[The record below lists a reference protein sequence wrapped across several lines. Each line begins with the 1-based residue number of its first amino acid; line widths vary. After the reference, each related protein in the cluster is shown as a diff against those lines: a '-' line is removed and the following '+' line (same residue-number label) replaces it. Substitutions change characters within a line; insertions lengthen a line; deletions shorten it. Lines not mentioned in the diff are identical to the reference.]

1 MLGRLWVA
9 IGFLTI
15 LPMPTFCRQTE
26 DDLPRSVPLFPVI
39 GLLIG
44 GVVGGCVSLTSGLL
58 PPFVA
63 VVLYVILLAVV
74 HGGLHVDGLA
84 DTGDGFFSHRNRERI
99 LEIMRDTRIGTYGCL
114 TVVSV
119 LALKVAGLASMPA
132 DMWAK
137 ALFVAPLAGRCSM
150 VLMLVILPSARQNGM
165 GVLFKRDRSF
175 WEVIWALSV
184 LLLAAWLL
192 LQWRGLIAVGAVL
205 VLNVAFMLMCQSKI
219 KGFTGDTVGAL
230 NELSEMITIVTL
242 SSLLLRT

>member
-1 MLGRLWVA
+1 MLGRLWAA

-15 LPMPTFCRQTE
+15 LPLPACCRQTE
-26 DDLPRSVPLFPVI
+26 DNLPRSVPLFPLL

-44 GVVGGCVSLTSGLL
+44 GVVAGCVYLTSGLL

-63 VVLYVILLAVV
+63 VVVYVILLAIV

-84 DTGDGFFSHRNRERI
+84 DTGDGFFSHRKTERI

-132 DMWAK
+132 SMWVK
-137 ALFVAPLAGRCSM
+137 ALFLAPVAGRCSM
-150 VLMLVILPSARQNGM
+150 VLMLVMLPSARPDGM
-165 GVLFKRDRSF
+165 GVLFKKGRSF
-175 WEVIWALSV
+175 WEVLWAVSA
-184 LLLAAWLL
+184 LLVTAWLL
-192 LQWRGLIAVGAVL
+192 LQWRGLVAAGAVL
-205 VLNVAFMLMCQSKI
+205 VVNVAFMLMCQVKI

-230 NELSEMITIVTL
+230 NELAEMIAIVTCA
-242 SSLLLRT
+242 TAT